1 MIIIAYITFSIL
13 LSIVVILY
21 GINTYSSLYQRE
33 VYNNRFIVVPTLL
46 DLHQDEEDED
56 EFSEDIRK
64 LINQDSSQTKV
75 KRVTTQTVIDLEEI
89 LIINE
94 WTTSRFEDESITSD
108 CTMITFRSGDR
119 VLVMESL
126 PAIEATLNAYLE
138 LKSMKR

>member
-33 VYNNRFIVVPTLL
+33 VYNNRFIVVPTML
-46 DLHQDEEDED
+46 DLYQDEEDED
-56 EFSEDIRK
+56 ELSEDIRK
-64 LINQDSSQTKV
+64 LINQDSSQNKV